1 MALITTFRHRPDRD
15 IAFKSTVECGWTV
28 GTVRGERIL
37 HLETYG
43 SSGRQVTGRP
53 SQFVHLDKAG
63 AAELLKLLRT
73 AFPGLE

>member
-1 MALITTFRHRPDRD
+1 MALVTAFTHRPDRD
-15 IAFKSTVECGWTV
+15 IVFKSTVECGWTV

-43 SSGRQVTGRP
+43 SSGRQVTGRA
-53 SQFVHLDKAG
+53 SQFLHLDKAA
-63 AAELLKLLRT
+63 AAELLTLLRT